1 MANIINLV
9 FSNQPMK
16 TVGNNSR
23 VTAEGKMHT
32 FESHLLA
39 KPELFTITDANLSFF
54 MFSSVLFFSAVQ
66 KSIKVCGLIFPVVCQ
81 YKKMPFPQRLLFP
94 V

>member
-1 MANIINLV
+1 MVEA
-9 FSNQPMK
+9 
-16 TVGNNSR
+16 
-23 VTAEGKMHT
+23 A

-39 KPELFTITDANLSFF
+39 KPELFTITDANSSF

-81 YKKMPFPQRLLFP
+81 YKKMPFPQKLLFP